1 VYPGVYARAHF
12 AIGTARKLV
21 VPAQAVIH
29 RSEVVGVYVIDA
41 QGQPRF
47 RQLRLGEAAGQGF
60 REVLAGV
67 APGEKVALEPVKAGM
82 ASQAVRPGG
91 S

>member
-1 VYPGVYARAHF
+1 VARVNPLSP
-12 AIGTARKLV
+12 LV
-21 VPAQAVIH
+21 
-29 RSEVVGVYVIDA
+29 
-41 QGQPRF
+41 
-47 RQLRLGEAAGQGF
+47 RLGEPAGEGY

-82 ASQAVRPGG
+82 ASPPGKKSG